1 VSSFL
6 KYKLRRDRRVAELDI
21 NLIVRLGCDAGAE
34 KPYSGFECQYLSQTT
49 EFYFN
54 KQHRQSGKV
63 VNVVK
68 GLSSGAEKLFAVPN
82 FRRRHHSHLE
92 PTPFSSSIVVHGQPE
107 GGQPR

>member
-68 GLSSGAEKLFAVPN
+68 GLSSGAEKLFAVSQ
-82 FRRRHHSHLE
+82 FSTA
-92 PTPFSSSIVVHGQPE
+92 TPVSLGANSFFLFYRGA
-107 GGQPR
+107 RAA